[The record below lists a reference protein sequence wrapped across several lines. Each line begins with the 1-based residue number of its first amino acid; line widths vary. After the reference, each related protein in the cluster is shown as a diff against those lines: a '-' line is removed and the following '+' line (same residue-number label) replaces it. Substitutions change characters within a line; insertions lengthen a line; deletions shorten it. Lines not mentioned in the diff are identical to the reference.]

1 MTYNTAPR
9 AGDAL
14 RRVPHA
20 ANIDTA
26 LAPPGQHEQPGLLAE
41 QLTAVVQDIITTQHR
56 SARQRG
62 VAGRRDYDGGEVRS
76 VYFGHKTD
84 DGQRLT
90 LGAWAALG
98 NDGRVHDPHIIIY
111 EVDRYGAY
119 AGAVRSYY
127 LDTPDHSDASLA
139 EPQVFCYEYD
149 YTELNDV
156 FISQDKVQPTEV
168 DSQEL
173 ADVCDLL
180 QHATIQSPD
189 YYTHQALNKGS
200 RMLRPERWS
209 LPSVDAVG
217 QMGQRALQLVA
228 GSCRALL
235 SKSKRIPLASHMSEL
250 VRGGASNDA

>member
-1 MTYNTAPR
+1 MTYNTPPR

-41 QLTAVVQDIITTQHR
+41 QLTAVVQDIITTQYR
-56 SARQRG
+56 SARRRGAADRQR
-62 VAGRRDYDGGEVRS
+62 YDGGEVRS

-90 LGAWAALG
+90 LGAWAALDD
-98 NDGRVHDPHIIIY
+98 DGQVHDPHIIIY

-127 LDTPDHSDASLA
+127 LDTPSHSDASPA

-149 YTELNDV
+149 YTELDDV

-189 YYTHQALNKGS
+189 YYTHQELDKVD
-200 RMLRPERWS
+200 RMLRHERWP
-209 LPSVDAVG
+209 LPSVDVVG
-217 QMGQRALQLVA
+217 QMGQRALKLA

-235 SKSKRIPLASHMSEL
+235 GKGKRIPLASHMSEL

>member
-9 AGDAL
+9 AGDDL
-14 RRVPHA
+14 RLASHVT
-20 ANIDTA
+20 NTGTEF
-26 LAPPGQHEQPGLLAE
+26 APPGQHEQPGLLAE
-41 QLTAVVQDIITTQHR
+41 QLTAVVQDIITAQHR
-56 SARQRG
+56 NARQRG
-62 VAGRRDYDGGEVRS
+62 AAGRRYYDGGEVRS
-76 VYFGHKTD
+76 VYFGYETD
-84 DGQRLT
+84 SGQRLT
-90 LGAWAALG
+90 LSARAALDD
-98 NDGRVHDPHIIIY
+98 DGQVHDPHIIIY

-127 LDTPDHSDASLA
+127 LDAPDHSDVSLA

-149 YTELNDV
+149 YTELDDA
-156 FISQDKVQPTEV
+156 FISQDEVQPTEV

-189 YYTHQALNKGS
+189 YYTHQELDKVD
-200 RMLRPERWS
+200 RMLRPERW
-209 LPSVDAVG
+209 PRTAVDTVG
-217 QMGQRALQLVA
+217 QMGQRALKLA

-235 SKSKRIPLASHMSEL
+235 GKGKRIPLASHMSEL

>member
-20 ANIDTA
+20 ANTDA
-26 LAPPGQHEQPGLLAE
+26 ECAPPGQHERPGLLAE
-41 QLTAVVQDIITTQHR
+41 QLTAVVQDTITTQYR
-56 SARQRG
+56 SARRRGAADRQR
-62 VAGRRDYDGGEVRS
+62 YDGGEVRS

-84 DGQRLT
+84 SGQRLT
-90 LGAWAALG
+90 LGTWAALDK
-98 NDGRVHDPHIIIY
+98 DGRVHDPHIVIY
-111 EVDRYGAY
+111 EVDKYGAY

-127 LDTPDHSDASLA
+127 LDTPSHSDASLA

-149 YTELNDV
+149 YTKLNDAFV
-156 FISQDKVQPTEV
+156 PVKKVHPTEV

-173 ADVCDLL
+173 ADVCELL

-189 YYTHQALNKGS
+189 YYTHQELDKVD
-200 RMLRPERWS
+200 RMLRPERW
-209 LPSVDAVG
+209 PRTAVDTVG
-217 QMGQRALQLVA
+217 QMGQRALQLA
-228 GSCRALL
+228 GSCLALL
-235 SKSKRIPLASHMSEL
+235 GKGQRIPLAPHMGEL

>member
-1 MTYNTAPR
+1 MTYNTPPR

-14 RRVPHA
+14 RLASHVT
-20 ANIDTA
+20 NTGIEF
-26 LAPPGQHEQPGLLAE
+26 APPGQHEQPGLLAE

-62 VAGRRDYDGGEVRS
+62 AAGRRCYDGGEVRS

-84 DGQRLT
+84 SGQRLT
-90 LGAWAALG
+90 LSARAALDD
-98 NDGRVHDPHIIIY
+98 DGQVHDPHIIIY

-127 LDTPDHSDASLA
+127 LDAPDHSDASLA

-149 YTELNDV
+149 YTELKDV
-156 FISQDKVQPTEV
+156 FISQDKVHPTEV
-168 DSQEL
+168 DGQEL

-209 LPSVDAVG
+209 LPSVDVVG
-217 QMGQRALQLVA
+217 QMGQRALKLVA

-235 SKSKRIPLASHMSEL
+235 SKSKRIPLTSHMSEL

>member
-1 MTYNTAPR
+1 MTYNTPPR
-9 AGDAL
+9 AGDAS
-14 RRVPHA
+14 RRAPYA
-20 ANIDTA
+20 ASTKA
-26 LAPPGQHEQPGLLAE
+26 ECAPPGQHEQPGLLAE

-62 VAGRRDYDGGEVRS
+62 AAGRRCYDGGEVRS
-76 VYFGHKTD
+76 VYFGHKTE

-90 LGAWAALG
+90 LSARAALDD
-98 NDGRVHDPHIIIY
+98 DGQVHDPHLIIY

-127 LDTPDHSDASLA
+127 LDTSDHSDASLA
-139 EPQVFCYEYD
+139 GPQVFCYEYD
-149 YTELNDV
+149 YTKLNDAFAPV
-156 FISQDKVQPTEV
+156 KKVQPTEV

-200 RMLRPERWS
+200 RMLRPERWP
-209 LPSVDAVG
+209 LPSVDVVW
-217 QMGQRALQLVA
+217 QMGQRVLQLA
-228 GSCRALL
+228 ESCRAPLG
-235 SKSKRIPLASHMSEL
+235 KGKRIPLASHMSEL

>member
-1 MTYNTAPR
+1 MTYNTTPR
-9 AGDAL
+9 AGGAL

-20 ANIDTA
+20 ANTDA
-26 LAPPGQHEQPGLLAE
+26 ECAPLGQHEQPGLLAE
-41 QLTAVVQDIITTQHR
+41 QLTAVVQDTITTQYR
-56 SARQRG
+56 SARRRGAADRQR
-62 VAGRRDYDGGEVRS
+62 YDGGEVRS

-84 DGQRLT
+84 SGQRLT
-90 LGAWAALG
+90 LSARAALDD
-98 NDGRVHDPHIIIY
+98 DGQVHDPHIIIY
-111 EVDRYGAY
+111 EVDRYGTY

-127 LDTPDHSDASLA
+127 IDAPDHSDASLA

-149 YTELNDV
+149 YTKLNDAFAPV
-156 FISQDKVQPTEV
+156 KKVQPTEV

-173 ADVCDLL
+173 AEVCTLL
-180 QHATIQSPD
+180 QHATVQSPD
-189 YYTHQALNKGS
+189 YYTHQALDKGS
-200 RMLRPERWS
+200 RMLRPEHWS

>member
-1 MTYNTAPR
+1 MTYNTTPR
-9 AGDAL
+9 AGGAL

-20 ANIDTA
+20 ANTDA
-26 LAPPGQHEQPGLLAE
+26 ECAPPGQHEQPGLLAE
-41 QLTAVVQDIITTQHR
+41 QLTAVVQDTITTQYR
-56 SARQRG
+56 SARRRGAADRQR
-62 VAGRRDYDGGEVRS
+62 YDGGEVRS

-84 DGQRLT
+84 SGQRLT
-90 LGAWAALG
+90 LSARAALDD
-98 NDGRVHDPHIIIY
+98 DGQVHDPHIIIY
-111 EVDRYGAY
+111 EVDRYGTY

-127 LDTPDHSDASLA
+127 IDAPDHSDASLA

-149 YTELNDV
+149 YTKLNDAFAPV
-156 FISQDKVQPTEV
+156 KKVQPTEV

-173 ADVCDLL
+173 AEVCTLL
-180 QHATIQSPD
+180 QHATVQSPD
-189 YYTHQALNKGS
+189 YYTHQALDKGS
-200 RMLRPERWS
+200 RMLRPEHWS

>member
-1 MTYNTAPR
+1 MTYNTPPR

-20 ANIDTA
+20 ANIDTE

-56 SARQRG
+56 NARQRG
-62 VAGRRDYDGGEVRS
+62 AAGRRCYDGGEVRS

-84 DGQRLT
+84 SGQRLT
-90 LGAWAALG
+90 LSARAALDD
-98 NDGRVHDPHIIIY
+98 DGQVHDPHIIIY

-119 AGAVRSYY
+119 AGVVRSYY
-127 LDTPDHSDASLA
+127 LDASDHSDASLA

-149 YTELNDV
+149 YTELDDA
-156 FISQDKVQPTEV
+156 FISQDEVQPAEV
-168 DSQEL
+168 DDQEM
-173 ADVCDLL
+173 ADVYALL
-180 QHATIQSPD
+180 QRATIQSPD
-189 YYTHQALNKGS
+189 YYTHQELDKVD
-200 RMLRPERWS
+200 RMLRPERWP
-209 LPSVDAVG
+209 LTAVDVVG
-217 QMGQRALQLVA
+217 QMSQRALQLA

-235 SKSKRIPLASHMSEL
+235 GKSKRIPLASHMSEL

>member
-9 AGDAL
+9 VGDAL
-14 RRVPHA
+14 RRTPYI
-20 ANIDTA
+20 ANTDA
-26 LAPPGQHEQPGLLAE
+26 ECAPPGQHEQPGLLAE
-41 QLTAVVQDIITTQHR
+41 QLTAVVQDTITTQYR

-62 VAGRRDYDGGEVRS
+62 AAGRRYYDGGEVRS

-84 DGQRLT
+84 SGQRLT
-90 LGAWAALG
+90 LSTRAALD
-98 NDGRVHDPHIIIY
+98 NDGQVHDPHIIIY

-149 YTELNDV
+149 YTKLNGAFAPV
-156 FISQDKVQPTEV
+156 KKAQPTEV

-173 ADVCDLL
+173 AEVCTLL

-189 YYTHQALNKGS
+189 YYTHQALDKGS

-209 LPSVDAVG
+209 LPSVDVVG
-217 QMGQRALQLVA
+217 QMGQRALKLA

>member
-1 MTYNTAPR
+1 MTYNIAPR
-9 AGDAL
+9 AGDDL
-14 RRVPHA
+14 RLASHVT
-20 ANIDTA
+20 NTGTEF
-26 LAPPGQHEQPGLLAE
+26 APPGQHEQPGLLAE
-41 QLTAVVQDIITTQHR
+41 QLTAVVQDAITTQYR
-56 SARQRG
+56 SARRRGAADRQR
-62 VAGRRDYDGGEVRS
+62 YDGGEVRS
-76 VYFGHKTD
+76 VYFGHETD
-84 DGQRLT
+84 SGQRLT
-90 LGAWAALG
+90 LSARAALDD
-98 NDGRVHDPHIIIY
+98 DGRVHDPHIIIY

-156 FISQDKVQPTEV
+156 FISQNKVQPTEV
-168 DSQEL
+168 DGREL

-189 YYTHQALNKGS
+189 YYTHQALDKGS
-200 RMLRPERWS
+200 RMLRPERWP
-209 LPSVDAVG
+209 LPSVDVVG
-217 QMGQRALQLVA
+217 QMGQRALKLA

-235 SKSKRIPLASHMSEL
+235 GKSQRIPLTSHMSEL

>member
-9 AGDAL
+9 AGDAS
-14 RRVPHA
+14 RRASHVT
-20 ANIDTA
+20 NTGTEF
-26 LAPPGQHEQPGLLAE
+26 APPGQHEQPGLLAE
-41 QLTAVVQDIITTQHR
+41 QFTAVVQDIITTQHR
-56 SARQRG
+56 NAHQRG
-62 VAGRRDYDGGEVRS
+62 AAGRWYYDGGEVCS
-76 VYFGHKTD
+76 VYFGHETD
-84 DGQRLT
+84 SGQRLT
-90 LGAWAALG
+90 LSARAALDD
-98 NDGRVHDPHIIIY
+98 DGQVHDPHIIIY

-127 LDTPDHSDASLA
+127 LDAPDHSGVSLA

-149 YTELNDV
+149 YTELDDV

-168 DSQEL
+168 DGQEL

-189 YYTHQALNKGS
+189 YYTHQALDKGS

-217 QMGQRALQLVA
+217 QRALQLVV

>member
-1 MTYNTAPR
+1 MTYNTPPR

-41 QLTAVVQDIITTQHR
+41 QLTTVVQDIITTQHR

-62 VAGRRDYDGGEVRS
+62 AAGRQRYDGGEVRS

-84 DGQRLT
+84 SGQRLT

-98 NDGRVHDPHIIIY
+98 NDGRVHDPHIVIY

-127 LDTPDHSDASLA
+127 LDAPDHSDASLA
-139 EPQVFCYEYD
+139 DPQVFCYEYD
-149 YTELNDV
+149 YTELDDT
-156 FISQDKVQPTEV
+156 FIPQDKVQPAEV
-168 DSQEL
+168 DGQEL

-200 RMLRPERWS
+200 RMLRPERWP
-209 LPSVDAVG
+209 LPSVDMVG
-217 QMGQRALQLVA
+217 QMGQRALQLA
-228 GSCRALL
+228 GSCLALL
-235 SKSKRIPLASHMSEL
+235 SKGQRIPLAPHMGEL
-250 VRGGASNDA
+250 VCSGASDDA